1 MKSPAASPAMRQSA
15 PQRQLRNAE
24 DWALYELR
32 KAEWKRQNPSASQA
46 EYDRAIRKIVG
57 ECGV

>member
-1 MKSPAASPAMRQSA
+1 MRQSA